1 MTELEAAMAR
11 PVNENELKI
20 RFEFFCRSMINAA
33 RDPEVQADYQ
43 QWLNEK
49 RQHEQKDIR
58 GEYDEC

>member
-33 RDPEVQADYQ
+33 REPEVQADFLR
-43 QWLNEK
+43 WLEEK
-49 RQHEQKDIR
+49 RQRERMEVR
-58 GEYDEC
+58 GE